1 MIKMYWVAVF
11 DQARHVPS
19 PVSSGCDL
27 PDPFSLF
34 RWVPHLPLC
43 VVEKVLVQLSICQ
56 CDDDAGGAITCR
68 HRDSVS
74 SFQANNL
81 VSHCCCFL
89 HSNYAK
95 PNRLVWLRN
104 SNDVWSLW
112 KRKTSSKP
120 AELWGGRLD
129 CFWLCKGLMFFWNI
143 SDHRLFKSA
152 WV

>member
-1 MIKMYWVAVF
+1 MIKVYWVAVF

-19 PVSSGCDL
+19 PVSSGYDL
-27 PDPFSLF
+27 PNPFSHLP
-34 RWVPHLPLC
+34 WVPHLPLC
-43 VVEKVLVQLSICQ
+43 VVEKVLVQLPICQ

-68 HRDSVS
+68 HRDSIS

-89 HSNYAK
+89 RGNYAK

-104 SNDVWSLW
+104 FAPFDLSG
-112 KRKTSSKP
+112 K
-120 AELWGGRLD
+120 GRQAQNPLS
-129 CFWLCKGLMFFWNI
+129 FEGVIWLFFGLCKGLMFFWNI
-143 SDHRLFKSA
+143 SDCRLFKSA